1 MPIPK
6 KKKIALQKSYEKEIS
21 NLLANLE
28 YEEDEENEKSL
39 DDDLDFDCEHYNRIE
54 TYDD

>member
-6 KKKIALQKSYEKEIS
+6 KKKIALKEAYEKEIS
-21 NLLANLE
+21 ELLANPE
-28 YEEDEENEKSL
+28 YEENVTSL
-39 DDDLDFDCEHYNRIE
+39 DDELDFDCEHYNRIE